1 MSEESKGGGKPGGD
15 ELDDWAAAIDEW
27 DANLALPSPNEKAK
41 AEAAAAQAAEDAKA
55 RERSATPAVGVPEL
69 RKRDSSQPLDV
80 PAPLEAAPLPDAS
93 LPDASPEEDP
103 LMHLFDGEM
112 ELPEEAGQAL
122 GTLLGD
128 AVKQPGATPL
138 APTSIDEP
146 VGKLDLDDDAAL
158 APEEPGLY
166 AEDVESTRVAA
177 ADEFDQLLADTAA
190 IADQGSAPK
199 PAPEVA
205 KVDEQSIPSIDIASD
220 PGFGAES
227 TRVAAAGEVD
237 GLLAADEDVEK
248 DLPPAPPPSG
258 VFKAPTLPEPGS
270 KLPSGR
276 LQTPSGRF
284 QTESGRFQTESG
296 RYQTP
301 SGKFEAPKRPAAPP
315 PPDDLEVEMELGAA
329 VEQAVTAPPPV
340 DEDFYDDIVVEAA
353 REQPIEKPVAPP
365 PPPKPS
371 APARAASD
379 DEDLFEVTVDAED
392 DDTKVSTAEARAS
405 DPDRTPLPIA
415 EGADELGG
423 AQPLRVMQ
431 LGESR
436 PVVAARIAVP
446 LAEGTA
452 ALPTLTI
459 AADVGPPRTLDA
471 AYLRDQLALYDTERL
486 LSPADQPARV
496 AQLAFA
502 AGRVAERLGDVGG
515 AIERYEAALEA
526 EPKHAHALRGLRRLR
541 LADGKR
547 EPVLGIL
554 DREIAEA
561 SPAER
566 RGLHAIRAE
575 LALALG
581 DRDVAR
587 ASYEAILKEQPDDL
601 GALSGLVDLA
611 ASGGDDGRAQAL
623 GNLYEAVGSGDAP
636 MRAAL
641 LVERARLDEA
651 AGRVREAVAHY
662 REALGHEPSGTTAMA
677 AAWGLLRVAVR
688 TPGLADDAETHS
700 RLAELLP
707 AGALRQALER
717 RLGLVRARAG
727 DVAGARPALQA
738 AAADGDR
745 VALADLAELE
755 RADGRT
761 EEAVATMARV
771 IDAEP
776 DAGRRADRLIALGE
790 LAEKLGRV
798 GEAAAAY
805 ARAAEE
811 YPDDPRAARALER
824 TQAAG
829 GGKESALLR
838 HIQAAER
845 SPARAPMELTYAA
858 RLLRELGRSD
868 EALARLD
875 MALTAAPALGPAID
889 LAVELQLAAGRAD
902 EAAAV
907 LGRAADALS
916 DGAEAGLAQ
925 HFRMRAARMLL
936 RAGRAGDALAMV
948 RPLTVAADVP
958 RAARWLEERILR
970 AAEGQTDALIEAL
983 RGEADAA
990 DAAGDKPRA
999 AALAYERALLSAND
1013 DDAIDAWRR
1022 VLAVDPGHGAAV
1034 IEIAARASAERRA
1047 GELPSLLQARL
1058 DAAGTRPEAIAIA
1071 LRLGA
1076 TALEDARDPATAARV
1091 YADAATRA
1099 PGYAPAREG
1108 LDRVA
1113 HGSDDPAAHLA
1124 ALERERAD
1132 AEAPEQRFAID
1143 LILGERL
1150 EQGGHPDKAA
1160 ERYRHALESRPAHPL
1175 ARQALERALQAAKQ
1189 HSALADLALGD
1200 LKDAPDPQA
1209 KVAAYERLAFFDGEL
1224 RGDANA
1230 ALLGWE
1236 SILEVDHAH
1245 HVAMRYLE
1253 KHYLGEQ
1260 RWPELIALYEQMG
1273 LGATDPAFA
1282 VAVHL
1287 DRARLRRH
1295 LAGSAEVSEAELA
1308 SAIDNDYRLA
1318 LFKDRKS
1325 RSALRHVYARARS
1338 GHDLLQEADA
1348 ATALADAT
1356 PDDART
1362 AAVMFTRAAE
1372 ALIELDRADDA
1383 RARYEAAVERLPTHA
1398 PALIG
1403 LTDFALAKGEWA
1415 RASHAAERAGQAL
1428 RDNAA
1433 KAKYLLIAG
1442 ALAQDRLE
1450 DPEERINRAQSL
1462 FRAAL
1467 AADPRSPEAF
1477 TRLERSL
1484 HDTRDFPALA
1494 DLYARRLETESDAG
1508 KKQALRLMLARIARD
1523 ELKDRERA
1531 RVELKAVLVAD
1542 PTHPEALAAL
1552 ADLQFED
1559 AQWAD
1564 AAETL
1569 IRRARAEKSRTA
1581 LKDIFF
1587 KLGIIYSEH
1596 LPDPKRAVA
1605 SFTRV
1610 LQVTP
1615 DDVVALEHLSNLH
1628 VKEWEWKGALQA
1640 TMRLAGLEP
1649 VPHRRVAHLHRVAKI
1664 YEEGF
1669 KDARH
1674 ALAALRDALEIDPLH
1689 LPSIGELAKFFDRQ
1703 SDVQSMRVHLDRTS
1717 ARIRQQLDANPMDP
1731 TPYHSLFKIYGWR
1744 RAPDRAA
1751 FAAGTLEWLGAADA
1765 DEKTMLQKLTGR
1777 DNYPGSSLAD
1787 PTLDETLFD
1796 ARVPAGFRNLFR
1808 LLDEPL
1814 AKMFRADVKRL
1825 GVGRHEKLP
1834 RSGHALR
1841 DVANKVAAD
1850 LGIRDFDLYVTAAH
1864 PTALVVEL
1872 TDPLSVVIGN
1882 KVIEGAHELELRFL
1896 LGRCFKMI
1904 QSHMALPMRLT
1915 PEDLGLL
1922 VGGIVR
1928 QFVPDFVPAGFE
1940 EAQVVAEAG
1949 RMARII
1955 PKKLHGELLPFAL
1968 ECASESLDLK
1978 QIGPSLVHTANR
1990 AGLLCCGL
1998 PGPSLTAVRRLSDDA
2013 QLRALLRFTV
2023 SDELAELRRQL
2034 GTSIG

>member
-1 MSEESKGGGKPGGD
+1 MSEERKGGGKSGGGD

-27 DANLALPSPNEKAK
+27 DANLAFPSGSDKAK
-41 AEAAAAQAAEDAKA
+41 SEAAASEDAKT
-55 RERSATPAVGVPEL
+55 RERTATPAVGVPEL
-69 RKRDSSQPLDV
+69 RRARDPSQPSDA
-80 PAPLEAAPLPDAS
+80 PAPLDAAPLPEAG
-93 LPDASPEEDP
+93 PEEDP

-128 AVKQPGATPL
+128 AVKQPPES
-138 APTSIDEP
+138 PPSSSDEAM
-146 VGKLDLDDDAAL
+146 GRLDLDAEIVDA
-158 APEEPGLY
+158 EPGLY

-190 IADQGSAPK
+190 IADQDL
-199 PAPEVA
+199 APEPTPETA
-205 KVDEQSIPSIDIASD
+205 EGARPDEQSIPSIDIASD

-227 TRVAAAGEVD
+227 TRVARMEEVD
-237 GLLAADEDVEK
+237 RLLADADDVEK
-248 DLPPAPPPSG
+248 DLPEPPPSG

-276 LQTPSGRF
+276 LQTPSGRY
-284 QTESGRFQTESG
+284 QTPSGRFQTESG
-296 RYQTP
+296 RYQAP
-301 SGKFEAPKRPAAPP
+301 SPKPVA

-329 VEQAVTAPPPV
+329 VEQAVSAPPPV

-353 REQPIEKPVAPP
+353 RELPVEKPATPP
-365 PPPKPS
+365 PPPKPV
-371 APARAASD
+371 AAEAASRD
-379 DEDLFEVTVDAED
+379 DDQDLFEVTVDAED
-392 DDTKVSTAEARAS
+392 SVTSVSTPSGRLS

-415 EGADELGG
+415 DGAEELVG
-423 AQPLRVMQ
+423 ALPVRVMQ

-436 PVVAARIAVP
+436 PVVATRIAVP
-446 LAEGTA
+446 LAEAST
-452 ALPTLTI
+452 ALPTLTFAE
-459 AADVGPPRTLDA
+459 AAPPRTLDA
-471 AYLRDQLALYDTERL
+471 TYLRDQLALYDTERL

-502 AGRVAERLGDVGG
+502 AGRIAEKLADVGG

-526 EPKHAHALRGLRRLR
+526 EPKHAHALRGLRRLH

-547 EPVLGIL
+547 EPVLGML

-566 RGLHAIRAE
+566 RGLHALRAE

-587 ASYEAILKEQPDDL
+587 ASYDAILQEQGDDL
-601 GALSGLVDLA
+601 GALLGLVDLA
-611 ASGGDDGRAQAL
+611 ASSGDDGRAQAL
-623 GNLYEAVGSGDAP
+623 GKLYEALGSGDAP
-636 MRAAL
+636 LRAAL
-641 LVERARLDEA
+641 LVERGRLDEA
-651 AGRVREAVAHY
+651 GGRVREAVAHY
-662 REALGHEPSGTTAMA
+662 REAHGPALQDATSMA

-688 TPGLADDAETHS
+688 TPGLADDVETHS

-707 AGALRQALER
+707 AGALRQAIER
-717 RLGLVRARAG
+717 RLGLVKARAG

-755 RADGRT
+755 RADGRLD
-761 EEAVATMARV
+761 EAAALLARV

-805 ARAAEE
+805 QRAAEE

-829 GGKESALLR
+829 GGKEAALMR
-838 HIQAAER
+838 HLQAAER

-889 LAVELQLAAGRAD
+889 LAVELQLAAGRPE
-902 EAAAV
+902 EAAVV
-907 LGRAADALS
+907 LGRAADALNE
-916 DGAEAGLAQ
+916 DGEAGVAQ

-970 AAEGQTDALIEAL
+970 AAEGQRDALVDAL
-983 RGEADAA
+983 RAEADAA

-999 AALAYERALLSAND
+999 AALAYERALLSAGD

-1022 VLAVDPGHGAAV
+1022 VVAIDPGHGAAV
-1034 IEIAARASAERRA
+1034 VEIAARASAERRA
-1047 GELPSLLQARL
+1047 GELPALLQARL

-1076 TALEDARDPATAARV
+1076 TQLEDAHDVGAAGRV

-1113 HGSDDPAAHLA
+1113 RASDDPAAHLG

-1132 AEAPEQRFAID
+1132 AESPEQRFAID
-1143 LILGERL
+1143 LTLGERL
-1150 EQGGHPDKAA
+1150 EQGGHPDKAV
-1160 ERYRHALESRPAHPL
+1160 EHYRHALESRPTHPL

-1189 HSALADLALGD
+1189 YSALADLALGD

-1209 KVAAYERLAFFDGEL
+1209 KVAAYERLAFLDGEL

-1245 HVAMRYLE
+1245 HIAMRVLE

-1260 RWPELIALYEQMG
+1260 RWPELVALYEQMG
-1273 LGATDPAFA
+1273 LGATDSAFA

-1308 SAIDNDYRLA
+1308 TAVDNDYRLA
-1318 LFKDRKS
+1318 LFKDRRS
-1325 RSALRHVYARARS
+1325 RSALRHVYARART
-1338 GHDLLQEADA
+1338 GHDLAQEADA

-1362 AAVMFTRAAE
+1362 AAVMLTRAAE
-1372 ALIELDRADDA
+1372 ALLELDRPDDA
-1383 RARYEAAVERLPTHA
+1383 RARYEAAIERLPSHT

-1403 LTDFALAKGEWA
+1403 FTDFALGQGDWA

-1433 KAKYLLIAG
+1433 KARYLLVAG
-1442 ALAQDRLE
+1442 ALAQDRLS
-1450 DPEERINRAQSL
+1450 DPEEKINRAQVL

-1467 AADPRSPEAF
+1467 AADPHSAEAF
-1477 TRLERSL
+1477 ARLERSL

-1494 DLYARRLETESDAG
+1494 ELYARRLETESDAG
-1508 KKQALRLMLARIARD
+1508 KKLALHLMLARIARD

-1531 RVELKAVLVAD
+1531 RVELKAVLVQD

-1559 AQWAD
+1559 GQWAD

-1581 LKDIFF
+1581 LKEIFF
-1587 KLGIIYSEH
+1587 KLGLIYSEH

-1615 DDVVALEHLSNLH
+1615 DDIVALEHLSNLH

-1649 VPHRRVAHLHRVAKI
+1649 VPHKRVTHLHRVAKI

-1674 ALAALRDALEIDPLH
+1674 ALAALRDALEIDPLY

-1717 ARIRQQLDANPMDP
+1717 ARIRQQLDANPQDP
-1731 TPYHSLFKIYGWR
+1731 ASYHSLYKIYGWR

-1765 DEKTMLQKLTGR
+1765 EEKALLQKLTGR

-1841 DVANKVAAD
+1841 DVANKIAAD
-1850 LGIRDFDLYVTAAH
+1850 LGVRDFDLYVTAAH

-1882 KVIEGAHELELRFL
+1882 KVIEGAHELELKFL

-1940 EAQVVAEAG
+1940 EAQIVAEAG

-1955 PKKLHGELLPFAL
+1955 PKKLHGDLLPFAL

-2034 GTSIG
+2034 GTSLG

>member
-1 MSEESKGGGKPGGD
+1 MAEERKGGGKSGGGD

-27 DANLALPSPNEKAK
+27 DANLAFPSASEKAK
-41 AEAAAAQAAEDAKA
+41 NEAAKSEAAKSEAAASEDPKT
-55 RERSATPAVGVPEL
+55 RDRSATPAVGVPEL
-69 RKRDSSQPLDV
+69 RRARDPSQPIDV
-80 PAPLEAAPLPDAS
+80 PAPLEAAPLPDA
-93 LPDASPEEDP
+93 APEEDP

-128 AVKQPGATPL
+128 AVKEPATGE
-138 APTSIDEP
+138 EP
-146 VGKLDLDDDAAL
+146 VGKLDLDAES
-158 APEEPGLY
+158 PSEPGLY
-166 AEDVESTRVAA
+166 AEESESTRVAD
-177 ADEFDQLLADTAA
+177 ADEFDKLLADTAA

-199 PAPEVA
+199 PMPEASDAA
-205 KVDEQSIPSIDIASD
+205 KSEDPSLPSIDIASD

-227 TRVAAAGEVD
+227 TRVAAAAEVD
-237 GLLAADEDVEK
+237 QLLADADEVEK
-248 DLPPAPPPSG
+248 DLPAPPPSG

-270 KLPSGR
+270 KLK
-276 LQTPSGRF
+276 LTP
-284 QTESGRFQTESG
+284 SGRFQTESG

-301 SGKFEAPKRPAAPP
+301 SGRFEAQKPPAEL
-315 PPDDLEVEMELGAA
+315 DLEVEMELGAA
-329 VEQAVTAPPPV
+329 VEQAVSAPPPV

-353 REQPIEKPVAPP
+353 REQPIERPAVPP
-365 PPPKPS
+365 PSPPPS
-371 APARAASD
+371 PPAAMAAAAAPARAAD
-379 DEDLFEVTVDAED
+379 DDQDLFEVTVDAED
-392 DDTKVSTAEARAS
+392 NVTQVSAPASRLS

-415 EGADELGG
+415 DGDDEPVG

-436 PVVAARIAVP
+436 PVVGTRVAVP
-446 LAEGTA
+446 LAELTA
-452 ALPTLTI
+452 SLPTLTI
-459 AADVGPPRTLDA
+459 VDVAPPRALDT

-502 AGRVAERLGDVGG
+502 AGRVAEKLGDVGG
-515 AIERYEAALEA
+515 ALERYEAALEA

-547 EPVLGIL
+547 EPVVGLL
-554 DREIAEA
+554 EREIAEA
-561 SPAER
+561 SPAEK
-566 RGLHAIRAE
+566 RGLYAMRGE

-581 DRDVAR
+581 DREVAR
-587 ASYEAILKEQPDDL
+587 ASYEAILKEQADDL

-611 ASGGDDGRAQAL
+611 ASGGDDGRAQAI

-641 LVERARLDEA
+641 IVERARLDEA

-662 REALGHEPSGTTAMA
+662 REALGHDPSGATAMA
-677 AAWGLLRVAVR
+677 AAWGLMRVAVR
-688 TPGLADDAETHS
+688 TPGLADDVETHS

-717 RLGLVRARAG
+717 RLGLVKARAG

-755 RADGRT
+755 RADGRLD
-761 EEAVATMARV
+761 EAAALLARV
-771 IDAEP
+771 IDAEL

-798 GEAAAAY
+798 GDAAAAY
-805 ARAAEE
+805 QRADEE

-829 GGKESALLR
+829 GGKEAALMR
-838 HIQAAER
+838 HLQAAER

-916 DGAEAGLAQ
+916 KDGEAGLAQ
-925 HFRMRAARMLL
+925 HLRMRGARMLL

-948 RPLTVAADVP
+948 RPLTQASEVP

-970 AAEGQTDALIEAL
+970 AAEGQSDALVAAL
-983 RGEADAA
+983 RAEADAA
-990 DAAGDKPRA
+990 ESAGDKPRV
-999 AALAYERALLSAND
+999 AALAYERALVSAGD

-1022 VLAVDPGHGAAV
+1022 VLAIDPGHGAALV
-1034 IEIAARASAERRA
+1034 EIAARASAERRA
-1047 GELPSLLQARL
+1047 AELPSLLQARL
-1058 DAAGTRPEAIAIA
+1058 DAAGTRPEAIAVA

-1076 TALEDARDPATAARV
+1076 ALLEDARDAAAAARV

-1113 HGSDDPAAHLA
+1113 HAGDDPAAHLA

-1132 AEAPEQRFAID
+1132 AESPEQRFAID
-1143 LILGERL
+1143 LVLGERL
-1150 EQGGHPDKAA
+1150 EREGHPDKAA
-1160 ERYRHALESRPAHPL
+1160 ERYRHALESRPTHPL
-1175 ARQALERALQAAKQ
+1175 ARHALERALQAAKQ
-1189 HSALADLALGD
+1189 YSALADLALGD
-1200 LKDAPDPQA
+1200 LKEAPDPQA
-1209 KVAAYERLAFFDGEL
+1209 KVAAYERLAFLDGDL
-1224 RGDANA
+1224 RGDPNA

-1245 HVAMRYLE
+1245 HVAMRVLE
-1253 KHYLGEQ
+1253 KHYLGDQ
-1260 RWPELIALYEQMG
+1260 RWPELVALYEQMG
-1273 LGATDPAFA
+1273 LGATDAAFA

-1287 DRARLRRH
+1287 DRARLRRR
-1295 LAGSAEVSEAELA
+1295 LAAGSENNQAVSEAELA
-1308 SAIDNDYRLA
+1308 VAVDNDYRLA
-1318 LFKDRKS
+1318 LFKDRRC
-1325 RSALRHVYARARS
+1325 RSALRHVYARART
-1338 GHDLLQEADA
+1338 GHDLAQEADA
-1348 ATALADAT
+1348 AGALAEAT

-1362 AAVMFTRAAE
+1362 AAVMLTRAAE
-1372 ALIELDRADDA
+1372 ALIELERPDDA
-1383 RARYEAAVERLPTHA
+1383 RARYEAAVERLPSHA

-1403 LTDFALAKGEWA
+1403 LCDFALAQGDWA

-1433 KAKYLLIAG
+1433 KARYLLVAG
-1442 ALAQDRLE
+1442 ALAQDRLD
-1450 DPEERINRAQSL
+1450 DPEEKINRAQSL

-1467 AADPRSPEAF
+1467 AAEPRSPEAF
-1477 TRLERSL
+1477 SRLERSL
-1484 HDTRDFPALA
+1484 HDTRDFAALA
-1494 DLYARRLETESDAG
+1494 DLYARRLETENDAT
-1508 KKQALRLMLARIARD
+1508 KKMALRLMLARIARD

-1531 RVELKAVLVAD
+1531 RVELKSVLMQD

-1559 AQWAD
+1559 GQWAD

-1587 KLGIIYSEH
+1587 KLGLIYSEH

-1615 DDVVALEHLSNLH
+1615 DDIVALEQLSNLH

-1649 VPHRRVAHLHRVAKI
+1649 VPHKRVAHLHRVAKI

-1674 ALAALRDALEIDPLH
+1674 ALAALRDALEIDPLY

-1731 TPYHSLFKIYGWR
+1731 VSYHSLFKIFGWR

-1765 DEKTMLQKLTGR
+1765 DEKTMLGRLTGR
-1777 DNYPGSSLAD
+1777 DNYPGSSLGD

-1872 TDPLSVVIGN
+1872 TDPLSIVIGN

-1896 LGRCFKMI
+1896 VGRCFKMI

-1949 RMARII
+1949 RMSRII

-1998 PGPSLTAVRRLSDDA
+1998 PGPSLTAVRRLGDEA

-2034 GTSIG
+2034 GTALG

>member
-1 MSEESKGGGKPGGD
+1 MSEGRKGDGGNDGGD

-27 DANLALPSPNEKAK
+27 DANLAFPSPNAKDKAEKAGEG
-41 AEAAAAQAAEDAKA
+41 AE
-55 RERSATPAVGVPEL
+55 RERAATPAVGVPVL
-69 RKRDSSQPLDV
+69 RRRDPSQPIDV
-80 PAPLEAAPLPDAS
+80 PAPLEAAPLPEPGA
-93 LPDASPEEDP
+93 EEDP

-128 AVKQPGATPL
+128 AVQ
-138 APTSIDEP
+138 EP
-146 VGKLDLDDDAAL
+146 PVASEEPIGKLDLDAELPALELYGDDY
-158 APEEPGLY
+158 GG
-166 AEDVESTRVAA
+166 STRVAA
-177 ADEFDQLLADTAA
+177 ADEFEQLLADTAA
-190 IADQGSAPK
+190 IADKGSEPK
-199 PAPEVA
+199 PAPEA
-205 KVDEQSIPSIDIASD
+205 PKAEEQSIPSIDIDSD
-220 PGFGAES
+220 PGFGSES
-227 TRVAAAGEVD
+227 TRVAPAEEVD
-237 GLLAADEDVEK
+237 QLLADADEVEAS
-248 DLPPAPPPSG
+248 LPEPPPSG

-270 KLPSGR
+270 GLK
-276 LQTPSGRF
+276 QTPSGRY
-284 QTESGRFQTESG
+284 QTASG

-301 SGKFEAPKRPAAPP
+301 SGKFEAPKKQPAPP

-329 VEQAVTAPPPV
+329 VELAVTAPPPV

-353 REQPIEKPVAPP
+353 RELPTDKAPP
-365 PPPKPS
+365 PRPILAPPTPPPS
-371 APARAASD
+371 RLVPVD
-379 DEDLFEVTVDAED
+379 DDQDLFEVTVEA
-392 DDTKVSTAEARAS
+392 TASDEEARAS

-415 EGADELGG
+415 EGAEEYGG
-423 AQPLRVMQ
+423 AQPVRVMQ

-436 PVVAARIAVP
+436 PVVGARVAVP
-446 LAEGTA
+446 MAEVVA
-452 ALPTLTI
+452 ALPALAVPETM
-459 AADVGPPRTLDA
+459 AARPLEAD
-471 AYLRDQLALYDTERL
+471 YLRDQLAFYDTERL
-486 LSPADQPARV
+486 LSPADKPARL
-496 AQLAFA
+496 AQLAFT
-502 AGRVAERLGDVGG
+502 AGRIAEKLGDVGG
-515 AIERYEAALEA
+515 AIERYEVALEA
-526 EPKHAHALRGLRRLR
+526 DPKHAHALRGLRRLR

-547 EPVLGIL
+547 EPVLGML
-554 DREIAEA
+554 DREIEQAA
-561 SPAER
+561 VAER

-581 DRDVAR
+581 DRDIAR
-587 ASYEAILKEQPDDL
+587 SSYEAILIEQPDDL
-601 GALSGLVDLA
+601 GALTGLVDLA

-623 GNLYEAVGSGDAP
+623 GQLYDAVGSADAP
-636 MRAAL
+636 TRAAL

-651 AGRVREAVAHY
+651 AGRVREAVARY
-662 REALGHEPSGTTAMA
+662 REALGVDPTSMA

-688 TPGLADDAETHS
+688 TPSLADDVETHA

-707 AGALRQALER
+707 PGALKQAIER
-717 RLGLVRARAG
+717 RLGAVKARAG

-738 AAADGDR
+738 AAVDGDR

-755 RADGRT
+755 RADGRL
-761 EEAVATMARV
+761 EEAATLMARV
-771 IDAEP
+771 IEAEP
-776 DAGRRADRLIALGE
+776 DAGRRADRLVTLGE
-790 LAEKLGRV
+790 WLEKLGRV
-798 GEAAAAY
+798 GDAAAAY
-805 ARAAEE
+805 QRAAEE

-829 GGKESALLR
+829 GGKEAALAR
-838 HIQAAER
+838 HLQAAER

-858 RLLRELGRSD
+858 RLLRELGRNE

-875 MALTAAPALGPAID
+875 MALTAAPALGPATD

-902 EAAAV
+902 DAAAV
-907 LGRAADALS
+907 LARAADALS
-916 DGAEAGLAQ
+916 EDGEAGLAQ
-925 HFRMRAARMLL
+925 HYRMRGARMLL

-948 RPLTVAADVP
+948 RPLTQAADVP
-958 RAARWLEERILR
+958 HAARWLEQRILR
-970 AAEGQTDALIEAL
+970 AAEGQADALREAL
-983 RGEADAA
+983 AAEGDASETAA
-990 DAAGDKPRA
+990 DAPRV
-999 AALAYERALLSAND
+999 AALAYERALLSSSD
-1013 DDAIDAWRR
+1013 DEAIDAWRR
-1022 VLAVDPGHGAAV
+1022 VLSIDPAHGAAIV
-1034 IEIAARASAERRA
+1034 EIAARADAERRG
-1047 GELPSLLQARL
+1047 GELPALLQARL
-1058 DAAGTRPEAIAIA
+1058 AAVGTRPEAVATA

-1076 TALEDARDPATAARV
+1076 TLLEDARDAAGAASV

-1113 HGSDDPAAHLA
+1113 RGSDDPAAQLA
-1124 ALERERAD
+1124 ALQRERAD
-1132 AEAPEQRFAID
+1132 ADGPEQRFAID
-1143 LILGERL
+1143 LVMGERL
-1150 EQGGHPDKAA
+1150 ERDGHPDKAA
-1160 ERYRHALESRPAHPL
+1160 EHYRHALESHPHHPL
-1175 ARQALERALQAAKQ
+1175 ARQALERALQAAKN
-1189 HSALADLALGD
+1189 HAALADLALAD

-1209 KVAAYERLAFFDGEL
+1209 KVAAYERLAFLDGEL
-1224 RGDANA
+1224 RGDPAA

-1245 HVAMRYLE
+1245 HVAMRVLE
-1253 KHYLGEQ
+1253 KHYLAEQ
-1260 RWPELIALYEQMG
+1260 RWPELVALYEQMG
-1273 LGATDPAFA
+1273 LGASDAAFA

-1295 LAGSAEVSEAELA
+1295 LAGSPEVSEADLA
-1308 SAIDNDYRLA
+1308 TATDNDYRLA
-1318 LFKDRKS
+1318 LFKDR
-1325 RSALRHVYARARS
+1325 RCRPALRHVYARARS
-1338 GHDLLQEADA
+1338 GHDLVQEADA

-1362 AAVMFTRAAE
+1362 AAVMLTRAAE
-1372 ALIELDRADDA
+1372 AYVELDRPEDA
-1383 RARYEAAVERLPTHA
+1383 RLRHDAAVERLPSHL
-1398 PALIG
+1398 PALVG
-1403 LTDFALAKGEWA
+1403 MTDFALAKGDWL

-1428 RDNAA
+1428 RDSVA
-1433 KAKYLLIAG
+1433 KAHYFLVAG

-1450 DPEERINRAQSL
+1450 DPEEKINRAQSL
-1462 FRAAL
+1462 LRQAL
-1467 AADPRSPEAF
+1467 LADPRSLEAF

-1484 HDTRDFPALA
+1484 IETRDFAALA
-1494 DLYARRLETESDAG
+1494 DLYATRLTSETDG
-1508 KKQALRLMLARIARD
+1508 DRQRALHLQLARIARD
-1523 ELKDRERA
+1523 ELHDRERA
-1531 RVELKAVLVAD
+1531 RNELKAVLAQD
-1542 PTHPEALAAL
+1542 PIHSDALAGL

-1559 AQWAD
+1559 GQWAD

-1587 KLGIIYSEH
+1587 KLGLIYSQH

-1615 DDVVALEHLSNLH
+1615 DDVVSLEHLSNLH
-1628 VKEWEWKGALQA
+1628 MKEWEWKGALQV
-1640 TMRLAGLEP
+1640 TLRLAGLERD
-1649 VPHRRVAHLHRVAKI
+1649 PHKRVAHLHRVAKI

-1674 ALAALRDALEIDPLH
+1674 ALAALRDAMEIDPLY

-1717 ARIRQQLDANPMDP
+1717 ARIRQQLDANPQDP
-1731 TPYHSLFKIYGWR
+1731 TPYHSLFKIFGWR
-1744 RAPDRAA
+1744 RTPDRAA
-1751 FAAGTLEWLGAADA
+1751 FAAGTLEWLGAADT
-1765 DEKTMLQKLTGR
+1765 DEKAMLQKLTGR

-1796 ARVPAGFRNLFR
+1796 SRVPAGFRNLFR

-1834 RSGHALR
+1834 SRGHALR
-1841 DVANKVAAD
+1841 DVANKIAAD
-1850 LGIRDFDLYVTAAH
+1850 LGVRDFDLYVTAAH

-1928 QFVPDFVPAGFE
+1928 QFVPDFVPAGFD
-1940 EAQVVAEAG
+1940 EAHIVAEAG

-1990 AGLLCCGL
+1990 AGLLCVGL
-1998 PGPSLTAVRRLSDDA
+1998 PGPSLNAVRRLADEA

-2023 SDELAELRRQL
+2023 SDELAELRRLL
-2034 GTSIG
+2034 GTAIG